1 MKRYMVF
8 GWVACLLTMLS
19 MGAVVFAQDGFA
31 GLNGYAFG
39 VLFTTTWAMAL
50 RAAA

>member
-1 MKRYMVF
+1 MRRCVVI
-8 GWVACLLTMLS
+8 GWVACLLTMFG
-19 MGAVVFAQDGFA
+19 MAVVVFMQDGFA